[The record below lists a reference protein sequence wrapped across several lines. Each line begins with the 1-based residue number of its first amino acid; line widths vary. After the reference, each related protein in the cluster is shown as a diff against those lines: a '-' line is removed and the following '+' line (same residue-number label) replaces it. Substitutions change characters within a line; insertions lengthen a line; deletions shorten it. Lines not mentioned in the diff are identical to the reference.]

1 MAQRAGE
8 MTADASAIDKGDGAW
23 SGALGSGRMLTPRMA
38 IDAAGVE
45 KFHGG

>member
-8 MTADASAIDKGDGAW
+8 MTADAAAINKDGAW
-23 SGALGSGRMLTPRMA
+23 SGTLGSGRMLTPRMA